1 MPASLAWSSTCPRRR
16 RTRCCRSSTA
26 ARCACAPKCLAR
38 HRLSGAR
45 RSYIVAA
52 IRVAESNRF
61 DEATMLQSRATSWK
75 PSVKRSGRR
84 SRSPFVR
91 SVKGERPMSRS
102 TPIVVCLVLL
112 TAFAV
117 WGLVETP
124 VAEAQKKIVNIAAKE
139 PDTLDPHSS
148 TLGQSQAISRF
159 MFRGLTRFAIKD
171 GKVTTAEVEPDL
183 AESWT
188 LSPEGTIWTF
198 KLRKG
203 VQFHKGFGELT
214 AEDVKFSFERQ
225 INKAPGTRYGVNLDV
240 IKSIEVVNPHTVQ
253 IALKSFDPIFL
264 LRMVGYQNG
273 YIISKKAVEKLG
285 DQFKWSPVGT
295 GPFYFERHT
304 PREKIVL
311 KAFDKFYAG
320 RPQIDEVHWY
330 DVPEDATKLIGLEKG
345 TFDLLYPEAVTADF
359 ADQVKKMGAVID
371 RRGPGGQ
378 ERFYIN
384 MTKAPFD
391 DVRVRKAFMHAID
404 RKAIKETMY
413 PGGLAR
419 LATSC
424 LPPGYFGHIPMEFP
438 EYNPELAK
446 KLLAEAGH
454 PNGFTIKNYFISR
467 SFFYPKVLTLA
478 QEQLRKVGI
487 IVELQLVDHAT
498 FHENIRKNLDP
509 FVLYGG
515 TRITDADPW
524 LSLFFDSK
532 EIPDPATGNNGTN
545 FAHYRAMDDLL
556 TAGRVER
563 DVKKRAAIYHEAQ
576 KRLQKDLV
584 CLPISDVPGQWARN
598 PKRVST
604 PFDPEYGE
612 FSLHYSYNYPELLKV
627 MK

>member
-1 MPASLAWSSTCPRRR
+1 MIDHPVPLTVMRAACRGR
-16 RTRCCRSSTA
+16 RTNPSPVELRDPLRSDPHYHERGKPMSS
-26 ARCACAPKCLAR
+26 
-38 HRLSGAR
+38 HD
-45 RSYIVAA
+45 RSRWVPVFVAA
-52 IRVAESNRF
+52 LAV
-61 DEATMLQSRATSWK
+61 L
-75 PSVKRSGRR
+75 SVCVLVD
-84 SRSPFVR
+84 SPPA
-91 SVKGERPMSRS
+91 G
-102 TPIVVCLVLL
+102 
-112 TAFAV
+112 
-117 WGLVETP
+117 
-124 VAEAQKKIVNIAAKE
+124 AQKKKVLNIAAKE

-159 MFRGLTRFAIKD
+159 MFRGLTRFAIKN

-214 AEDVKFSFERQ
+214 AEDVKYSFERQ

-240 IKSIEVVNPHTVQ
+240 IKSIEVVDPHTIQ
-253 IALKSFDPIFL
+253 IALKAFDPIFL
-264 LRMVGYQNG
+264 LRMVGYQQG
-273 YIISKKAVEKLG
+273 YILSKKAVEKFG
-285 DQFKWSPVGT
+285 DQYKWNPVGT

-311 KAFDKFYAG
+311 KAFDKYHAG
-320 RPQIDEVHWY
+320 RPQIDEVHWF

-345 TFDLLYPEAVTADF
+345 TFDLLYPEAVTADV

-384 MTKAPFD
+384 MTKPPFD
-391 DVRVRKAFMHAID
+391 DIRVRKAFMHAID

-413 PGGLAR
+413 PGALAR

-424 LPPGYFGHIPMEFP
+424 VPPGYFGHIPMEFP
-438 EYNPELAK
+438 EHNPDLAR

-454 PNGFTIKNYFISR
+454 PNGFTIKPYFISK

-478 QEQLRKVGI
+478 QEQLKKVGI
-487 IVELQLVDHAT
+487 IVELQVVEHAT
-498 FHENIRKNLDP
+498 YHENIRKNLNP

-515 TRITDADPW
+515 TRLPDADHW

-532 EIPDPATGNNGTN
+532 EIPDPATGNKGTN
-545 FAHYRAMDDLL
+545 FAHYRGMDDLL
-556 TAGRVER
+556 AAGRVER
-563 DVKKRAAIYHEAQ
+563 DVKKRAAIYHETQ
-576 KRLQKDLV
+576 KRMQRDLV
-584 CLPISDVPGQWARN
+584 CLPISDVPNQWPRN

-612 FSLHYSYNYPELLKV
+612 FALHYSYNYPEMLKV
-627 MK
+627 LN

>member
-1 MPASLAWSSTCPRRR
+1 MFSQKSFRFPLT
-16 RTRCCRSSTA
+16 
-26 ARCACAPKCLAR
+26 L
-38 HRLSGAR
+38 
-45 RSYIVAA
+45 VAA
-52 IRVAESNRF
+52 IAVLSMVGLA
-61 DEATMLQSRATSWK
+61 ALIGP
-75 PSVKRSGRR
+75 PSADAQRK
-84 SRSPFVR
+84 
-91 SVKGERPMSRS
+91 K
-102 TPIVVCLVLL
+102 VL
-112 TAFAV
+112 
-117 WGLVETP
+117 
-124 VAEAQKKIVNIAAKE
+124 NIAAKE
-139 PDTLDPHSS
+139 PDSLDPHAS
-148 TLGQSQAISRF
+148 TIGQSQAIARF

-171 GKVTTAEVEPDL
+171 GKVTTTEVEPDL

-198 KLRKG
+198 KLKKG

-214 AEDVKFSFERQ
+214 ADDVKFSFERQ
-225 INKAPGTRYGVNLDV
+225 INRGPGLRFGVNLEV
-240 IKSIEVVNPHTVQ
+240 IKSIEVVDPHTVQ

-264 LRMVGYQNG
+264 LRMVGYQQG
-273 YIISKKAVEKLG
+273 YIVSKKAAEKYG
-285 DQFKWSPVGT
+285 EQFKWNPVGT
-295 GPFYFERHT
+295 GPFYFDRHS
-304 PREKIVL
+304 PREKVVL
-311 KAFDKFYAG
+311 KAFDKFYGG
-320 RPQIDEVHWY
+320 RPQIDEVQY
-330 DVPEDATKLIGLEKG
+330 FDVPEDATKLIGLEKG
-345 TFDLLYPEAVTADF
+345 TFDLLFPEAVTADF

-384 MTKAPFD
+384 MTKPPFD
-391 DVRVRKAFMHAID
+391 DIRVRKAFMHAID

-413 PGGLAR
+413 PGALAR
-419 LATSC
+419 VAPSC

-454 PNGFTIKNYFISR
+454 PNGFTIKNYFISK

-487 IVELQLVDHAT
+487 IVELQVVEHAT
-498 FHENIRKNLDP
+498 YHENIRKNLDP

-532 EIPDPATGNNGTN
+532 EIPDPATGNKGSN
-545 FAHYRAMDDLL
+545 FAHYRAIDDLL
-556 TAGRVER
+556 AAGRVER

-576 KRLQKDLV
+576 KRIQRDLV

-627 MK
+627 LN

>member
-1 MPASLAWSSTCPRRR
+1 MPN
-16 RTRCCRSSTA
+16 
-26 ARCACAPKCLAR
+26 
-38 HRLSGAR
+38 H
-45 RSYIVAA
+45 V
-52 IRVAESNRF
+52 
-61 DEATMLQSRATSWK
+61 
-75 PSVKRSGRR
+75 R
-84 SRSPFVR
+84 SRPSLMLVMVLAILAIATLVTLASP
-91 SVKGERPMSRS
+91 P
-102 TPIVVCLVLL
+102 
-112 TAFAV
+112 A
-117 WGLVETP
+117 
-124 VAEAQKKIVNIAAKE
+124 AEAQRKKIVNVAAKE

-148 TLGQSQAISRF
+148 TLGQSQAIARF

-188 LSPEGTIWTF
+188 LSPDGLLWTF

-225 INKAPGTRYGVNLDV
+225 IKKAPGTRYGVNLDV
-240 IKSIEVVNPHTVQ
+240 IRGIEILDPHTIQ
-253 IALKSFDPIFL
+253 IALKAYDPIFL
-264 LRMVGYQNG
+264 LRMVGYQQG
-273 YIISKKAVEKLG
+273 YILSKKAVEKHG
-285 DQFKWSPVGT
+285 DQFKWNPVGT
-295 GPFYFERHT
+295 GPFAFERHS

-320 RPQIDEVHWY
+320 RPQIDEVHWF

-371 RRGPGGQ
+371 RRGPGQQ
-378 ERFYIN
+378 ERFYID
-384 MTKAPFD
+384 MTKPPFD
-391 DVRVRKAFMHAID
+391 DIRVRKAFMHAID

-424 LPPGYFGHIPMEFP
+424 VPPGYFGHVPMQFP
-438 EYNPELAK
+438 EHNPQLAK
-446 KLLAEAGH
+446 KLLAEAGY
-454 PNGFTIKNYFISR
+454 PNGITIKNYFISK

-478 QEQLRKVGI
+478 QEQLKQAGI
-487 IVELQLVDHAT
+487 NVELQVVEHAT
-498 FHENIRKNLDP
+498 YHENIRKNLNP

-524 LSLFFDSK
+524 LSLFFESS
-532 EIPDPATGNNGTN
+532 EIPDPATGNKGTN
-545 FAHYRAMDDLL
+545 FAHYRGIDDLL
-556 TAGRVER
+556 VSGRVER
-563 DVKKRAAIYHEAQ
+563 DVKKRAAIYAEAQ
-576 KRLQKDLV
+576 KRMERDLV

-627 MK
+627 LN

>member
-1 MPASLAWSSTCPRRR
+1 MF
-16 RTRCCRSSTA
+16 
-26 ARCACAPKCLAR
+26 
-38 HRLSGAR
+38 
-45 RSYIVAA
+45 
-52 IRVAESNRF
+52 E
-61 DEATMLQSRATSWK
+61 
-75 PSVKRSGRR
+75 
-84 SRSPFVR
+84 
-91 SVKGERPMSRS
+91 SRS
-102 TPIVVCLVLL
+102 TWRSSKISRLIPGRASRLPVARSPKEEKSMAQPLRLCLFVLL
-112 TAFAV
+112 ALVSTLGV
-117 WGLVETP
+117 VGLIAP
-124 VAEAQKKIVNIAAKE
+124 PPAEAQKKILNIAAKE

-188 LSPEGTIWTF
+188 LSPEGTIWTM

-203 VQFHKGFGELT
+203 VQFHKGYGELT

-240 IKSIEVVNPHTVQ
+240 IKSIEVVDPHTVQ
-253 IALKSFDPIFL
+253 IVLKSYDPIFL
-264 LRMVGYQNG
+264 LRMVGYQQG
-273 YIISKKAVEKLG
+273 YIISKKAADKLG
-285 DQFKWSPVGT
+285 DGFKWNPVGT
-295 GPFYFERHT
+295 GPFYFDRHS

-311 KAFDKFYAG
+311 KAFDKFHAG
-320 RPQIDEVHWY
+320 KPQIDEVNWF

-371 RRGPGGQ
+371 RRGPGQQ

-391 DVRVRKAFMHAID
+391 DIRV

-413 PGGLAR
+413 PGDLAKV
-419 LATSC
+419 ASSC
-424 LPPGYFGHIPMEFP
+424 VPPGYFGHVPMQFP
-438 EYNPELAK
+438 EHNVEQAK
-446 KLLAEAGH
+446 KLLAEAGY
-454 PNGFTIKNYFISR
+454 PNGITIKNYFISK

-478 QEQLRKVGI
+478 QEQLKQAGI
-487 IVELQLVDHAT
+487 NVELQVVEHAT
-498 FHENIRKNLDP
+498 YHENIRKNLNP

-524 LSLFFDSK
+524 LSLFFDGK
-532 EIPDPATGNNGTN
+532 EIPDPATGNKGTN
-545 FAHYRAMDDLL
+545 FAHYKGIDDLL
-556 TAGRVER
+556 HAGRVER
-563 DVKKRAAIYHEAQ
+563 DVKKRAAIYAEAQ
-576 KRLQKDLV
+576 KRLERDLV
-584 CLPISDVPGQWARN
+584 CLPLEDVPGQWARN
-598 PKRVST
+598 QKRVST

-627 MK
+627 LN

>member
-1 MPASLAWSSTCPRRR
+1 M
-16 RTRCCRSSTA
+16 
-26 ARCACAPKCLAR
+26 ARPIRLCLFVV
-38 HRLSGAR
+38 LVL
-45 RSYIVAA
+45 VAA
-52 IRVAESNRF
+52 LGA
-61 DEATMLQSRATSWK
+61 A
-75 PSVKRSGRR
+75 
-84 SRSPFVR
+84 
-91 SVKGERPMSRS
+91 
-102 TPIVVCLVLL
+102 
-112 TAFAV
+112 
-117 WGLVETP
+117 GLVTP
-124 VAEAQKKIVNIAAKE
+124 TSAEAQKKVLNIAAKE

-148 TLGQSQAISRF
+148 TLGQSQAIARF

-188 LSPEGTIWTF
+188 LSPEGTIWTL

-203 VQFHKGFGELT
+203 VQFHKGYGELT

-225 INKAPGTRYGVNLDV
+225 INKTPGTRYGVNLDV
-240 IKSIEVVNPHTVQ
+240 IKSIEVVNPYTLQ

-264 LRMVGYQNG
+264 LRMVGYQQG
-273 YIISKKAVEKLG
+273 YIISKKATEKLG

-295 GPFYFERHT
+295 GPFYFERHS

-311 KAFDKFYAG
+311 KAFDKFYSG

-391 DVRVRKAFMHAID
+391 DIRVRKAFMHAID

-419 LATSC
+419 VATSC
-424 LPPGYFGHIPMEFP
+424 LPDGYFGHIPMEFP
-438 EYNPELAK
+438 PYNPELAK
-446 KLLAEAGH
+446 KLLTEAGY
-454 PNGFTIKNYFISR
+454 PTGFTIKNYFISK

-487 IVELQLVDHAT
+487 IVELQVVEHAT

-532 EIPDPATGNNGTN
+532 EIPDPATGNKGTN
-545 FAHYRAMDDLL
+545 FAHYRAIDDLL
-556 TAGRVER
+556 VAGRVER

-576 KRLQKDLV
+576 KRMQKDLI

-627 MK
+627 LN